1 MITGTVSYKHNG
13 RVGLRK
19 DPHDELPLDEPDRII
34 RASHIAIRFA
44 VKILAVLMVIVIYFG
59 IADVLYVLYQRLASE
74 PLYLLNISDIF
85 ETFAA
90 FLAVLVAIEI
100 FVNIRIYL
108 TGYEFPV
115 KLVVV
120 TAMMAIA
127 RKIIV
132 LDFNK
137 IDAVEVFSLGAIM
150 LALGLT
156 YGVMLFEDI
165 VSKKDAGS
173 QKITRE

>member
-1 MITGTVSYKHNG
+1 MK
-13 RVGLRK
+13 K
-19 DPHDELPLDEPDRII
+19 EPHDELPLDEPDIII

-44 VKILAVLMVIVIYFG
+44 VKILAILMVIVIYFG
-59 IADVLYVLYQRLASE
+59 IADVFYVLYQRLTSD
-74 PLYLLNISDIF
+74 PFYLLNISDIF
-85 ETFAA
+85 ETFSA

-108 TGYEFPV
+108 KGYDFPV

-137 IDAVEVFSLGAIM
+137 VDAIEVFSLSAIM
-150 LALGLT
+150 IALGIT
-156 YGVMLFEDI
+156 YGVMLFKDTL
-165 VSKKDAGS
+165 SKKSEES
-173 QKITRE
+173 QHIIQK